1 MNSKNPPINDVV
13 NQQDEAAEQG
23 VPRQA
28 PAEGPQSLPQ
38 ENDLQV
44 PDNEGLV
51 DPDDKMKRIERE
63 GEINKVT
70 PEPENNIGPDTTG
83 VGQPSLQPVN
93 QGQSLPQSVVPV
105 EKKFEGKSDQFY
117 DPNEA
122 EQAIRSKER
131 AQNGGQKTGF

>member
-1 MNSKNPPINDVV
+1 MNSKNPPINDVTA
-13 NQQDEAAEQG
+13 DETQKGE
-23 VPRQA
+23 PRQA
-28 PAEGPQSLPQ
+28 PQEGPQSLPQ
-38 ENDLQV
+38 EENLQI
-44 PDNEGLV
+44 PDNDGLV

-93 QGQSLPQSVVPV
+93 QGQSLPQSAVPV

-117 DPNEA
+117 DPNASETA
-122 EQAIRSKER
+122 VANKDR
-131 AQNGGQKTGF
+131 AARGGQKADF